1 MKGLILNDLFSIRRL
16 LKTIAI
22 VYLIFMVAWGV
33 AGQPQTAAMMLGIM
47 SVSYTVNVFSYDEF
61 YHWEKYQKVI
71 PLSARQVVLARYLT
85 FGITSLVALVLGLVY
100 LLVMQVPLFEIGV
113 VLMGTV
119 AMQIYSMA
127 VIVPISY
134 KLGVTK
140 GRMLQL
146 LVMLVPA
153 GIFIGMIT
161 ILNQEFSKFS
171 IGIELIFGGVF
182 LVLLLGLLLSIR
194 ISIRIVRKKE
204 V

>member
-47 SVSYTVNVFSYDEF
+47 SVSYMVNVFSYDEF
-61 YHWEKYQKVI
+61 YRWEKYQKVI

-85 FGITSLVALVLGLVY
+85 FGITSLVTLVLGLVY

-171 IGIELIFGGVF
+171 IGIELIFGGIF

>member
-47 SVSYTVNVFSYDEF
+47 SVSYMVNVFSYDEF
-61 YHWEKYQKVI
+61 YRWEKYQKVI

-146 LVMLVPA
+146 LVKLVPA

>member
-33 AGQPQTAAMMLGIM
+33 AGQPQAAAMMLGIM
-47 SVSYTVNVFSYDEF
+47 SVSYMVNVFSYDEF
-61 YHWEKYQKVI
+61 YHWQKYQKVI

-85 FGITSLVALVLGLVY
+85 FGITSLATLVLGLVY
-100 LLVMQVPLFEIGV
+100 LLAMQVSLFEIGT
-113 VLMGTV
+113 VLMGTA

-153 GIFIGMIT
+153 GIFIGMIA
-161 ILNQEFSKFS
+161 ILDQEFSKFS
-171 IGIELIFGGVF
+171 IGIELIFGGIF
-182 LVLLLGLLLSIR
+182 LVLVLGLLLSIR
-194 ISIRIVRKKE
+194 ISIQIVRKKE

>member
-47 SVSYTVNVFSYDEF
+47 SVSYMVNVFSYDEF
-61 YHWEKYQKVI
+61 YRWEKYQKVI

-171 IGIELIFGGVF
+171 IGIELIFDGVF

>member
-47 SVSYTVNVFSYDEF
+47 SVSYMVNVFSYDEF
-61 YHWEKYQKVI
+61 YRWEKYQKVI

-85 FGITSLVALVLGLVY
+85 FGITSLATLVLGLVY

>member
-47 SVSYTVNVFSYDEF
+47 SVSYMVNVFSYDEF
-61 YHWEKYQKVI
+61 YRWEKYQKVI

>member
-47 SVSYTVNVFSYDEF
+47 SVSYMVNVFSYDEF
-61 YHWEKYQKVI
+61 YHWQKYQKVI

-85 FGITSLVALVLGLVY
+85 FGITSLATLVLGLVY
-100 LLVMQVPLFEIGV
+100 LLVMQVSLFEIGT
-113 VLMGTV
+113 VLMGTA

-153 GIFIGMIT
+153 GIFIGMIA

-171 IGIELIFGGVF
+171 IGIELIFGGIF
-182 LVLLLGLLLSIR
+182 LVLVLGLLLSIR
-194 ISIRIVRKKE
+194 ISIQIVRKKE

>member
-47 SVSYTVNVFSYDEF
+47 SVSYMVNVFSYDEF

-85 FGITSLVALVLGLVY
+85 FGITSLATLVLGLVY

-171 IGIELIFGGVF
+171 IGIELIFGGIF

>member
-33 AGQPQTAAMMLGIM
+33 AGQPQAAAMMLGIM
-47 SVSYTVNVFSYDEF
+47 SVSYMVNVFSYDEF
-61 YHWEKYQKVI
+61 YHWQKYQKVI

-85 FGITSLVALVLGLVY
+85 FGITSLATLVLGLVY
-100 LLVMQVPLFEIGV
+100 LLVMQVSLFEIGT
-113 VLMGTV
+113 VLMGTA

-153 GIFIGMIT
+153 GIFIGMIA
-161 ILNQEFSKFS
+161 ILDQEFSKFS
-171 IGIELIFGGVF
+171 IGIELIFGGIF
-182 LVLLLGLLLSIR
+182 LVLVLGLLLSIR
-194 ISIRIVRKKE
+194 ISIQIVRKKE

>member
-85 FGITSLVALVLGLVY
+85 FGITSLATLVLGLVY

>member
-47 SVSYTVNVFSYDEF
+47 SVSYMVNVFSYDEF
-61 YHWEKYQKVI
+61 YHWQKYQKVI

-85 FGITSLVALVLGLVY
+85 FGITSLATLVLGLVY
-100 LLVMQVPLFEIGV
+100 LLVMQVSLFEIGT
-113 VLMGTV
+113 VLMGTA

-153 GIFIGMIT
+153 GIFIGMIA
-161 ILNQEFSKFS
+161 ILNQEFSRFS
-171 IGIELIFGGVF
+171 IGIELIFGGIF
-182 LVLLLGLLLSIR
+182 LVLVLGLLLSIR
-194 ISIRIVRKKE
+194 ISIQIVRKKE

>member
-47 SVSYTVNVFSYDEF
+47 SVSYMVNVFSYDEF
-61 YHWEKYQKVI
+61 YRWEKYQKVI

-85 FGITSLVALVLGLVY
+85 FGITSLVTLVLGLVY